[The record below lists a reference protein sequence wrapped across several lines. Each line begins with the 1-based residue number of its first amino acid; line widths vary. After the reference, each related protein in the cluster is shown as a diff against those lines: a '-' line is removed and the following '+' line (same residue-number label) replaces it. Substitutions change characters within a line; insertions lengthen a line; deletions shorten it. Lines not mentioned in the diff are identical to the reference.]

1 MPAHRRGRK
10 KDQEFKAVQGDR
22 KPSLA
27 SKEKIVLAAGLRCVR
42 REGEGGLSAPCFP
55 PSIQRFPPNQ
65 GMHLLDSLGHSFV
78 SQRTN

>member
-42 REGEGGLSAPCFP
+42 REGEGGSLSTMLPSEHPEISSQPRNAPVRQ
-55 PSIQRFPPNQ
+55 S
-65 GMHLLDSLGHSFV
+65 
-78 SQRTN
+78 RTLFCLSEN